1 MEQSPNM
8 IAGKDFTAEP
18 VFPNSDFSLRSID
31 LSTGVSMEYVECGET
46 NNDVIIFLHGWLDS
60 WYSWSQ
66 VVGQFTDRYHV
77 FVPSL
82 RGHGLSSKPDTS
94 YSMKEHA
101 LDLRAFMDQ
110 LGIASSSFVGHS
122 MGAVICQQLGFD
134 VPNRVEKI
142 VLVGGAANITKN
154 RPVTELVDLVSTLQD
169 PVDQTM
175 VKEFVQSLFYRDFS
189 DNIFFVDRLVREEL
203 LVEAVTWRNGLD
215 SIMAVDNRPD
225 LPRIKSPTLVIW
237 GDQDQLFSEQDQTDL
252 IEGIPN
258 SELLIWENV
267 GHAMQWEDPQRMV
280 RDVREFLSLSAH

>member
-1 MEQSPNM
+1 MEKVLAMEQSPNM

-110 LGIASSSFVGHS
+110 LGIASSSFVGHRL
-122 MGAVICQQLGFD
+122 GASNSSRFTQFGPPLPMTRRLYQSVLGAQHEAM
-134 VPNRVEKI
+134 PTSIRKKS
-142 VLVGGAANITKN
+142 VL
-154 RPVTELVDLVSTLQD
+154 RP
-169 PVDQTM
+169 
-175 VKEFVQSLFYRDFS
+175 
-189 DNIFFVDRLVREEL
+189 
-203 LVEAVTWRNGLD
+203 
-215 SIMAVDNRPD
+215 SIS
-225 LPRIKSPTLVIW
+225 I
-237 GDQDQLFSEQDQTDL
+237 
-252 IEGIPN
+252 
-258 SELLIWENV
+258 
-267 GHAMQWEDPQRMV
+267 H
-280 RDVREFLSLSAH
+280 